1 VQTLAGLAIATLVV
15 ASIVVGIR
23 LLALHRRSGE
33 APELLLGLLLLLAV
47 GIGYP
52 LKIVSEQ
59 VDVATARPLLAVSAL
74 SVALG
79 FTCLLAFTWGVF
91 RPHSGWARAVTAMG
105 SLSLLGTGLWDA
117 LESTFGAV
125 PNLASD
131 VTPQSLIHAV
141 TVIAAYLWTAWEAL
155 RYRGMLSRR
164 VQLGMADPVV
174 SNRLLLWGLM
184 SLIVSAGILLN
195 VVAGIRGVNIVESPA
210 ILLGSSATGISQ
222 TVLLVL
228 VFAPPRAYRDW
239 VRGHAPA
246 PTL

>member
-1 VQTLAGLAIATLVV
+1 V
-15 ASIVVGIR
+15 
-23 LLALHRRSGE
+23 
-33 APELLLGLLLLLAV
+33 
-47 GIGYP
+47 
-52 LKIVSEQ
+52 
-59 VDVATARPLLAVSAL
+59 
-74 SVALG
+74 
-79 FTCLLAFTWGVF
+79 
-91 RPHSGWARAVTAMG
+91 
-105 SLSLLGTGLWDA
+105 
-117 LESTFGAV
+117 
-125 PNLASD
+125 NLASD